1 MAPKKAKKV
10 DLSPRAKPVVS
21 EADLQQAKTALQDEG
36 ERKRARSSLK
46 YWLEE
51 KGQHNSFKSV
61 TTAEKKEFLEAHWAT
76 KLKERAGKYAR
87 TSTKEHTFADK
98 EAHLF
103 QWMGKF
109 QMQQVLGEQK
119 AQNKT
124 DSGKL
129 ITRPDPDTGKEDE
142 WSIEYRVYQDGG
154 GNEEHRMRGEKPE
167 NSKDDLDETAAKEA
181 DDFMQEMSSHMGS
194 GSGSASSGEPLVN
207 VKIEKTGGDAP
218 AEPPNPHKTTFDKI
232 KANIKSE
239 IRKTKTGKYVQSLN
253 DDVSK
258 MIPKMSKAIKTM
270 ERVFLQKGDD
280 DIDDAMILAVAKQVD
295 EASLNYDAVIDWA
308 RRLITD
314 KKRKK

>member
-1 MAPKKAKKV
+1 
-10 DLSPRAKPVVS
+10 
-21 EADLQQAKTALQDEG
+21 
-36 ERKRARSSLK
+36 
-46 YWLEE
+46 
-51 KGQHNSFKSV
+51 
-61 TTAEKKEFLEAHWAT
+61 
-76 KLKERAGKYAR
+76 
-87 TSTKEHTFADK
+87 
-98 EAHLF
+98 
-103 QWMGKF
+103 
-109 QMQQVLGEQK
+109 
-119 AQNKT
+119 
-124 DSGKL
+124 
-129 ITRPDPDTGKEDE
+129 
-142 WSIEYRVYQDGG
+142 
-154 GNEEHRMRGEKPE
+154 
-167 NSKDDLDETAAKEA
+167 
-181 DDFMQEMSSHMGS
+181 MGS

-218 AEPPNPHKTTFDKI
+218 AEPPNPHKATFDKI

-239 IRKTKTGKYVQSLN
+239 IRVQGDRLMKLKEIFEKTKTGKYAQSLN